1 VSVNLSCTHLRTA
14 NFVRQVLEILAGNGL
29 SGGEL
34 HLEITESIFG
44 SDDKELFC
52 RVLNELAVTGVQLL
66 LDDFGTGYS
75 SLSRLHELPIHILKI
90 DRSFMAHLVGTNA
103 KVVEAIITLAH
114 NMDKQ
119 VIAEGI
125 ETREQM
131 RQLAELGCEY
141 GQGYYFSRPLPE
153 QEASKL
159 IAGQLSWEKDFAVPM
174 SLELSQFM
182 AKGLGLDRLRSQ

>member
-1 VSVNLSCTHLRTA
+1 
-14 NFVRQVLEILAGNGL
+14 
-29 SGGEL
+29 
-34 HLEITESIFG
+34 
-44 SDDKELFC
+44 
-52 RVLNELAVTGVQLL
+52 
-66 LDDFGTGYS
+66 
-75 SLSRLHELPIHILKI
+75 
-90 DRSFMAHLVGTNA
+90 MAHLVGTNA

-153 QEASKL
+153 QEASTL
-159 IAGQLSWEKDFAVPM
+159 LAGQLSWEKDFAVPM
-174 SLELSQFM
+174 SLELSQFT
-182 AKGLGLDRLRSQ
+182 AKWVGLDRVRSQ

>member
-1 VSVNLSCTHLRTA
+1 
-14 NFVRQVLEILAGNGL
+14 
-29 SGGEL
+29 
-34 HLEITESIFG
+34 
-44 SDDKELFC
+44 
-52 RVLNELAVTGVQLL
+52 
-66 LDDFGTGYS
+66 
-75 SLSRLHELPIHILKI
+75 
-90 DRSFMAHLVGTNA
+90 MAHLVGTNA